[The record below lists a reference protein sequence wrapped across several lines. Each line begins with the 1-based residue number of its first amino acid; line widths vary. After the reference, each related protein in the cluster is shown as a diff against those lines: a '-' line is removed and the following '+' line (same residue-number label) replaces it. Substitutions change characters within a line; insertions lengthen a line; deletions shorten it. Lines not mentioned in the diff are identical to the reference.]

1 MKQKKAIPT
10 ALERK
15 FSAAP
20 AQQPVP
26 NGGDDEEFNALVG
39 EVSELMSENKLP
51 EGFDFRTAASDPE
64 LVELMREYGAA
75 AGIRIYAAEQRAE
88 EAENSAMQRV
98 SAEVRQRSALP
109 RSVRGGNAAASG
121 TNYRGMDAEAFR
133 SLMAQMKK
141 TARDGGK
148 TRL

>member
-1 MKQKKAIPT
+1 MKQQKAIPT

-20 AQQPVP
+20 AQQPAP